1 MNNTEPLGRFKE
13 KLAASALRSEE
24 RTALWAMLATIA
36 AEEPRERRLAV
47 LRLGS

>member
-1 MNNTEPLGRFKE
+1 MNSLE
-13 KLAASALRSEE
+13 KFRERMAESALRSEE
-24 RTALWAMLATIA
+24 KSALWAMLSIIA